1 MIHVIEPN
9 NAYRHKDLLEGMF
22 RLRARI
28 FFQKLG
34 WQVDVRDGAERDRFD
49 DEGPVYIVH
58 TNAAREVDGAC
69 RLLPTTGPTLIE
81 EAFADTLPDVAGLSS
96 PSIWE
101 CTRLCVDAKAD
112 LTVSGA
118 LIAAIGTV
126 SLQAGVES
134 ILGNF
139 DRSMLH
145 IYRRLGCEIT
155 VLGSTSR
162 YGRTVFLG
170 SFPVSEDILAKVNAR
185 IDDLIFRAKAA

>member
-9 NAYRHKDLLEGMF
+9 NAHEHRYLLEGMF

-34 WQVDVRDGAERDRFD
+34 WQVDVRDGIERDRFD

-58 TNAAREVDGAC
+58 TNAAGEVDGAC

-81 EAFADTLPDVAGLSS
+81 DAFADTLPDVAGLSS
-96 PSIWE
+96 PFIWE
-101 CTRLCVDAKAD
+101 CTRLCVDAKAG
-112 LTVSGA
+112 LNVSGA
-118 LIAAIGTV
+118 LIGTIGTLA
-126 SLQAGVES
+126 LQAGVES

-139 DRSMLH
+139 DRSMLA

-155 VLGSTSR
+155 VLGSTTR
-162 YGRTVFLG
+162 YGKEVFLG
-170 SFPVSEDILAKVNAR
+170 SFPVTEGILAKVNAR
-185 IDDLIFRAKAA
+185 VENLIVRAKAA